1 MGKKFEP
8 ETLLWLPL
16 FFPIFVLDVI
26 LAILLKLK
34 GDADQNGTLKMQS
47 VVTASSSSSSSSSSS
62 QTEKGKPR
70 RSPCVLDGKLVDSFS
85 DAGTVYEM
93 VKNATEKY
101 GNHVAMQYY
110 EFVELKKIKA
120 TDRFPSKIFSHNL
133 RQITYNEL
141 GPKIANYGRGLRVI
155 GMEPQPTNCSSN
167 FDTATGKFTLV
178 IFEDTCPQW
187 SISMQGAL
195 SQSMV
200 VATCYATLGDE
211 AVISAVNETGATA
224 IVVNWKKTKQFCE
237 LAQQMPTLQTI
248 IASTHELPPAGA
260 EIYKPSSS
268 SNVQVVSFDDIMK
281 MGQDSTFEPKPPKPS
296 DVAVIMYTSGS
307 TGKPKGVVMKHS
319 HVIAGLAGMVTNVTL
334 REREEIYVSYLPLAH
349 ILALQVE
356 NIIFKLGGTSCYTDP
371 RQLPK
376 DMPRFQP
383 TIMCGVPK
391 VWEMLQMGLEKKLS
405 KGPKPLYII
414 FQVLLSWKIK
424 MLQLGMDTPVSN
436 IFFWCDQ

>member
-1 MGKKFEP
+1 
-8 ETLLWLPL
+8 
-16 FFPIFVLDVI
+16 
-26 LAILLKLK
+26 
-34 GDADQNGTLKMQS
+34 MQS
-47 VVTASSSSSSSSSSS
+47 VVSASSSSSSSSSS

-281 MGQDSTFEPKPPKPS
+281 MGQDSTFEPKPPKVTFNLTFVCPYLCS
-296 DVAVIMYTSGS
+296 FSFLKCCHHVVYILRHVFFLVIILYF
-307 TGKPKGVVMKHS
+307 
-319 HVIAGLAGMVTNVTL
+319 LL
-334 REREEIYVSYLPLAH
+334 YLH
-349 ILALQVE
+349 
-356 NIIFKLGGTSCYTDP
+356 
-371 RQLPK
+371 
-376 DMPRFQP
+376 
-383 TIMCGVPK
+383 
-391 VWEMLQMGLEKKLS
+391 
-405 KGPKPLYII
+405 
-414 FQVLLSWKIK
+414 LLSHQFKAIGCCRNYVHVWF
-424 MLQLGMDTPVSN
+424 N
-436 IFFWCDQ
+436 R